1 MADRYSGDDYQ
12 NEQTQDKTQD
22 KPESGT
28 RRSSADQE
36 RDKAVY
42 EYLLN
47 NLTDLGLKRSTS
59 KSTDKPN
66 ESLIAAQWGQ
76 KDNRIFVRRVLRTVL
91 PEFYKNEK
99 SSDYK
104 LPALTLGKLVEIL
117 ESIQEYWAKQDP
129 DHFSGQVPRILT
141 RAEKR
146 KALSKFSQLAI
157 DERSRLEL
165 PIRSSDVLMKQL
177 VENMTDPVQG
187 LSDDEAI
194 RFYQMTQDFYQS
206 VRSDVRSLVASEQ
219 DTDKDSEN
227 PIRQLVKK
235 RVQSLVEKHFRQRP
249 NSAKQGE
256 VIDKLVHKI
265 EREISR
271 VSFQCG
277 FRQVESLLNKER
289 LHNKDQS
296 KHVSKCLPQSF
307 VEHLVRS
314 LFENEILTDEFPI
327 YIKHYT
333 VEKIRPL
340 PLYFKTKDKPSGL
353 LNPELLDT
361 LENEDE
367 VNGLERQFAYK
378 VVVHFYVKLPKDYN
392 PPFLNPNASADEQT
406 SAQRFDFFE
415 EVVGVGSLISLIT
428 SAINSVLLS
437 GIPVLQEKQY
447 FPIAQERLRINEVIG
462 QNGYN
467 PVWSQNLVRLCKESD
482 IKAAIDHKQPYEEV
496 VQDSELSY
504 GEFCGFDLIEVTAN
518 AALHAR
524 LRAIKEAGINAEQ
537 YITELCNRVLESQAL
552 KQATSYLELYPFSL
566 RAMEAHLDLTLFYKG
581 RYRSRNRQFEFK
593 EKEPNKPWSL
603 IAYDAHLAIARTYLM
618 EGLYRVGKCYLDV
631 LKPHIDKGYLS
642 DAQLAKYQLCF
653 YRYYN
658 LADRDDRDYFP
669 DLGRADAVNYA
680 YNALDEAEIH
690 LHNRLKKYNVLDEFS
705 QNNFHPFCYLL
716 SKINA
721 HRAKLYIFASGSVPS
736 YGRQWDRLTIPIQ
749 LLEKARIYAAQDGA
763 TLEYSYWS
771 AYQSWC
777 YLMLAYLRD
786 SSYVGSASKLA
797 SITFEECIDW
807 AGRLIRHARICYSSL
822 GQQCYQTIKD
832 NGGRVT
838 EDNRATKT
846 GLKYYEKYGDVHIQ
860 MLPFIEES
868 KAQDEENEPN
878 KDSRILRLDLS
889 LLKIERE
896 FWLSDTGMIHLLGTH
911 SALLLF
917 AMGMLELCEERD
929 QPAELKEKVQKAEKL
944 FNYAWAT
951 ASDGVSPELEGN
963 QLYLDRKL
971 ELDDPRLDRETL
983 IQGLY
988 PHRLTQFA
996 DLGKVFAAV
1005 CKVLLLSKN
1014 PKEAESQ
1021 WEQIWYL
1028 LDALHKGEHTGSD
1041 TILGQR
1047 RYNGHLSIH
1056 FKNIR
1061 NYFHEL
1067 KNNPIEGSMIER
1079 RDRIIKQVFR
1089 YILGRNE

>member
-1 MADRYSGDDYQ
+1 MATRYSGDAYQ
-12 NEQTQDKTQD
+12 NDQTQDQTQ
-22 KPESGT
+22 SAT

-47 NLTDLGLKRSTS
+47 SLTDLGLKRSDTQFND
-59 KSTDKPN
+59 KPVKPN

-91 PEFYKNEK
+91 PERYEGETT
-99 SSDYK
+99 DYK

-129 DHFSGQVPRILT
+129 EHFSRQVPKILT

-146 KALSKFSQLAI
+146 KALSKFSQLSI
-157 DERSRLEL
+157 EERSRLKL
-165 PIRSSDVLMKQL
+165 PIRPSDVLMKQL
-177 VENMTDPVQG
+177 VESMTDPVQG

-206 VRSDVRSLVASEQ
+206 VRSDVRSLIAP
-219 DTDKDSEN
+219 DKNADKDQES
-227 PIRQLVKK
+227 PVRRLVKK
-235 RVQSLVEKHFRQRP
+235 RVQTLVKEHFRQRP
-249 NSAKQGE
+249 NSEKQVE
-256 VIDKLVHKI
+256 VIDKLVRKI

-277 FRQVESLLNKER
+277 FRQVESLLNKEQ
-289 LHNKDQS
+289 HPNKEQS
-296 KHVSKCLPQSF
+296 KIADRCLPQSF
-307 VEHLVRS
+307 VEHLIRS

-340 PLYFKTKDKPSGL
+340 PLYFKTKDKLSGL
-353 LNPELLDT
+353 LNPELLDS

-378 VVVHFYVKLPKDYN
+378 VVVHFYVKLPNHYK
-392 PPFLNPNASADEQT
+392 PPFPNPNSSADNQISE
-406 SAQRFDFFE
+406 QRFDFFE
-415 EVVGVGSLISLIT
+415 EVRGVGSLISLIT

-437 GIPVLQEKQY
+437 GIPVLQEKKY

-467 PVWSQNLVRLCKESD
+467 PVWSQNHVRLCKEPD
-482 IKAAIDHKQPYEEV
+482 IKAAIDTQKPYEQV
-496 VQDSELSY
+496 VQDLELSH

-518 AALHAR
+518 AALYAR
-524 LRAIKEAGINAEQ
+524 LRAIKEAGIDAER

-566 RAMEAHLDLTLFYKG
+566 RAMEAHLDRTVFYAN

-593 EKEPNKPWSL
+593 EQEPKKPWSL
-603 IAYDAHLAIARTYLM
+603 IAYDAHLAIARAYLM
-618 EGLYRVGKCYLDV
+618 EGLYRVGKRYLDV
-631 LKPHIDKGYLS
+631 LKPHIDNGFLS
-642 DAQLAKYQLCF
+642 DAQLAKYQLCR

-658 LADRDDRDYFP
+658 LADLDDRDYFP
-669 DLGRADAVNYA
+669 DSGRFEAVRRA
-680 YNALDEAEIH
+680 YNALDQAERHIH
-690 LHNRLKKYNVLDEFS
+690 DRLRKYHVLDEFS
-705 QNNFHPFCYLL
+705 QSNFHPSCYLL

-721 HRAKLYIFASGSVPS
+721 HRAKLYIFASVSVPS
-736 YGRQWDRLTIPIQ
+736 DGRQWDNLTLPIR

-763 TLEYSYWS
+763 TSEYSYWS

-786 SSYVGSASKLA
+786 SNHPSSSSKLA
-797 SITFEECIDW
+797 LITFQECIDW
-807 AGRLIRHARICYSSL
+807 ARRLIDHALICYSSL

-838 EDNRATKT
+838 EDKRDTKT
-846 GLKYYEKYGDVHIQ
+846 GLKYYEKYGNVEIQ

-896 FWLSDTGMIHLLGTH
+896 VWLGNRDMIHLLGTH

-917 AMGMLELCEERD
+917 PMGMLELCEERE
-929 QPAELKEKVQKAEKL
+929 QPAQLKEKVQKAEKL
-944 FNYAWAT
+944 FTYAWAT
-951 ASDGVSPELEGN
+951 ASDGVLPELEGDR
-963 QLYLDRKL
+963 LFLDRKL
-971 ELDDPRLDRETL
+971 ELDDPRLDREAL

-1005 CKVLLLSKN
+1005 CKVLLLPEN
-1014 PKEAESQ
+1014 PEEAETQ
-1021 WEQIWYL
+1021 WRQIWYL
-1028 LDALHKGEHTGSD
+1028 LDALHCGEHSGSE
-1041 TILGQR
+1041 TILEQR
-1047 RYNGHLSIH
+1047 RYNGHLSTH

-1061 NYFHEL
+1061 NYFHL
-1067 KNNPIEGSMIER
+1067 LQNTPLEGSMIER
-1079 RDRIIKQVFR
+1079 RDRIIKQVFQ